1 MLLIKNGRVIDPL
14 SHLDQVMDLL
24 IDEGKIIEMGH
35 IEKDCETID
44 AKDMIV
50 APGLID
56 NHVHFRDPGLTYK
69 EDIYTGCNA
78 AKAGGFTT
86 VVTMA
91 NTKPSVD
98 CVEVLDE
105 LMKEKKNLIFMFSI
119 LPMSH

>member
-69 EDIYTGCNA
+69 EDIYTGSNA
-78 AKAGGFTT
+78 AKAGGFTA
-86 VVTMA
+86 VGIGSA
-91 NTKPSVD
+91 ARDARADYSIIKLSD
-98 CVEVLDE
+98 L
-105 LMKEKKNLIFMFSI
+105 EKI
-119 LPMSH
+119 L